1 MVWFRKF
8 AAIMLLSFGVALAF
22 LPFPESLSG
31 EKSREYVFLEIQ
43 PAPYTEEKA
52 RAEFGDSFIS
62 LTYEDLESYPS
73 VLDVALRLMGESGTW
88 CVDETDW
95 RSFVGA
101 REVEDSEGLVYAFR
115 DDLHRISNVE
125 AEHDEDGEYVCF
137 EATSLGAY
145 DNREYNPMTWL
156 DAEDLD
162 AYPELRA
169 RLERMAAGP
178 VPGEERAG
186 IAVREW
192 RRFHRREL
200 DDFEYRPPFIV
211 FDRLYYGSV
220 DTELVPWT
228 LQTPWLRGAARAVG
242 VVALVLGLVL
252 MVRSY
257 RGAGKRRGIP
267 VAPGWLS
274 VFTDAISFAAA
285 LFCVGLLID
294 TMWVGLLK
302 QPSLLGLQPD
312 YLSTTPITGLHFI
325 SVPAVLIA
333 LPLFTL
339 FVASLTGQRIE
350 VDGERVTSHGAIGS
364 TSISWQDLETITVR
378 EQRNPFAFTV
388 VDFRKL
394 QNVLDLEGEEFSL
407 TINEPAS
414 RARKRKILDSMR
426 LHAPNSKRPLIDA
439 IEGRW

>member
-1 MVWFRKF
+1 MLWFRKF
-8 AAIMLLSFGVALAF
+8 AAIVFLSTGAALVF

-31 EKSREYVFLEIQ
+31 EKSREYVLLEIQ
-43 PAPYTEEKA
+43 SAPYTEEKA
-52 RAEFGDSFIS
+52 RVEFGESFIS

-73 VLDVALRLMGESGTW
+73 VLDVVLRLMGESDTW

-101 REVEDSEGLVYAFR
+101 WEVDDPEGLVYAFR

-125 AEHDEDGEYVCF
+125 AEQDEDGEYVCF
-137 EATSLGAY
+137 EATLLGAY

-156 DAEDLD
+156 DAGDLE
-162 AYPELRA
+162 AYPKLRA
-169 RLERMAAGP
+169 QLERMADGP
-178 VPGEERAG
+178 VAVEERADVE
-186 IAVREW
+186 VRQW

-200 DDFEYRPPFIV
+200 DDFEYRPPFVV
-211 FDRLYYGSV
+211 FDRLFYGSV

-228 LQTPWLRGAARAVG
+228 LQTRWLRGAARTVG
-242 VVALVLGLVL
+242 VVVSVFGLVL

-267 VAPGWLS
+267 VAPGWLT
-274 VFTDAISFAAA
+274 VFADAISLAGGI
-285 LFCVGLLID
+285 FCVGVTID
-294 TMWVGLLK
+294 AIWVGLLK
-302 QPSLLGLQPD
+302 QPSLVGLYPD
-312 YLSTTPITGLHFI
+312 YLSTTPITGLHFV
-325 SVPAVLIA
+325 SVLAVLIA
-333 LPLFTL
+333 LPFFTL
-339 FVASLTGQRIE
+339 FVVSLTGQRIE

-364 TSISWQDLETITVR
+364 RSISWQDLETIAVR

-394 QNVLDLEGEEFSL
+394 QSVLDLEGEGVSL

-426 LHAPNSKRPLIDA
+426 LRAPDSKRPLIDA